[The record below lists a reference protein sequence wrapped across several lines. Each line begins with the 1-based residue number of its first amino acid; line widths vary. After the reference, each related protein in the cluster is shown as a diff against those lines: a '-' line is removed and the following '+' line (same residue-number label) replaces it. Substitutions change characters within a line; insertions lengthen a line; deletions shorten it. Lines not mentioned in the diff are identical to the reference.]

1 MSIKGND
8 LIQWAKTVLADDE
21 LKYDCVVETP
31 WSVVFKIKTNRQCL
45 YLKKTPTALFIEASI
60 FNFIEQAC
68 PDTNIPKVLFENK
81 DLDCFIMSHCGEQSL
96 RTQFAGTIDVPLLM
110 QGLQSYSFIQ
120 RSLANKKPQLLALG
134 LPDWGAQRIPQL
146 YQNLISQQ
154 SFLQDEGLTPKE
166 IEQLKH
172 LQSTIQ
178 SLADELSGSL
188 VRETLVNADFNENNL
203 ILDKQT
209 QTVSVIDLGES
220 VVSHPF
226 FSIAAHINNMARRYK
241 LNINSETLKSIQQKW
256 LDHWSDVD
264 NSQNLQRTM
273 LLVQKLL
280 PIYLSLG
287 IYRLQEATHQQSKRL
302 QNWFIK
308 DCLRM
313 LLQSED

>member
-8 LIQWAKTVLADDE
+8 LIQWAKRVLADDA
-21 LKYDCVVETP
+21 LKYECVVETP
-31 WSVVFKIKTNRQCL
+31 WSMVFKIKTNRQCV

-68 PDTNIPKVLFENK
+68 PGAHIPKVLFENK
-81 DLDCFIMSHCGEQSL
+81 DLDCFIMSDCGEQSL
-96 RTQFAGTIDVPLLM
+96 RTQFAGKIDVALLL

-134 LPDWGAQRIPQL
+134 LPDWGAERLPELFQS
-146 YQNLISQQ
+146 LISQH

-172 LQSTIQ
+172 LQKPIE
-178 SLADELSGSL
+178 SLANALSGSL

-209 QTVSVIDLGES
+209 QTISVIDLGES
-220 VVSHPF
+220 VVAHPF
-226 FSIAAHINNMARRYK
+226 FSVAAHINNMARRYK
-241 LNINSETLKSIQQKW
+241 LNIHSDTLKSIQQKW
-256 LDHWSDVD
+256 LAQWSDVD
-264 NSQNLQRTM
+264 TPQNLQRTL

-280 PIYLSLG
+280 PVYLALG
-287 IYRLQEATHQQSKRL
+287 IYRLQEATCQQSKRL

-308 DCLRM
+308 DCLRL
-313 LLQSED
+313 LLQSKD